1 MSTLVQ
7 SQTPATPDCHLQ
19 VPVKLVT
26 ELLEIPYL
34 DKRLYRVV
42 MLPNKMEVL
51 LIHDPHT
58 DIARAAMDVHVGS
71 YSNPVKINGLA
82 HAVEHTL
89 TMGTKRV
96 RSVL

>member
-1 MSTLVQ
+1 MSTLTQ
-7 SQTPATPDCHLQ
+7 PQTPAMPDCHLQ
-19 VPVKLVT
+19 LPVKLVT
-26 ELLEIPYL
+26 ELLETPYL
-34 DKRLYRVV
+34 DKRSYRVM

-58 DIARAAMDVHVGS
+58 DIARVAMDVHVGS
-71 YSNPVKINGLA
+71 YSNPSKINGLA